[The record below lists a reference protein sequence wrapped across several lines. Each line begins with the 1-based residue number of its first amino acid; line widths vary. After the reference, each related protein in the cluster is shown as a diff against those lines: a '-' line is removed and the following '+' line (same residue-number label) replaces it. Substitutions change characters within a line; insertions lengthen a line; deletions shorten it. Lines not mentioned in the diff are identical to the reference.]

1 MFTMSTI
8 SSMRWAREICPLVWE
23 IAPRVHQLNTAGL
36 ASLARNTS
44 PCRDFAIMAAMQFV
58 PPLSG
63 PAPRT
68 PDGHPDLS
76 GVWENVR
83 GNVATFAAEVL
94 KRRMAENSKDN
105 PDAHCLVLQD

>member
-1 MFTMSTI
+1 MNGCITGGVNQPGSPL
-8 SSMRWAREICPLVWE
+8 MRNGETS
-23 IAPRVHQLNTAGL
+23 QLNTAGL

>member
-1 MFTMSTI
+1 MKAVVLVMSL
-8 SSMRWAREICPLVWE
+8 AAFPLV
-23 IAPRVHQLNTAGL
+23 
-36 ASLARNTS
+36 
-44 PCRDFAIMAAMQFV
+44 
-58 PPLSG
+58 LSAQWPDYPTPGVAKTPEGKPKLDG